1 MFRRLKWFVGKNWST
16 KRLPNADFPNPNSP
30 PPPPPPQRQST
41 SPAAAAAQ
49 ETIASAAAGF
59 TLDAVHEIAIYIHRF
74 HNLDLF
80 QQG

>member
-16 KRLPNADFPNPNSP
+16 KRLPNADFPNPNLP
-30 PPPPPPQRQST
+30 PPPPPPQPT
-41 SPAAAAAQ
+41 SPPASAAQ
-49 ETIASAAAGF
+49 VTIASAAAESGF